1 MTSASPTVRVAAY
14 IDGYN
19 LYHGVRQDGRRYL
32 WLDLEGLVRSLLKP
46 EQRLVAVRYFTARRR
61 NDPPAEH
68 RQQTYLNAL
77 AAHSTVLEI
86 KHGRFQEKPRRCR
99 SCGSTWPDYEEKESD
114 VALGSS
120 LIKDG
125 VKDLFDTALIISAD
139 ADMSPAILAL
149 KELVPSTRVIAAMPP
164 NRNSA
169 RLSQVCDVTI
179 SIGTA
184 KVRQAQLP
192 EIVMAGSHMISRPS
206 YWK

>member
-1 MTSASPTVRVAAY
+1 VTNTKPAERVAAY

-32 WLDLEGLVRSLLKP
+32 WLDLVGLVRSLLEP
-46 EQRLVAVRYFTARRR
+46 EQRLVVVRYFTARRR

-77 AAHSTVLEI
+77 AAHSSVLEI

-99 SCGSTWPDYEEKESD
+99 SCGPTWPDYEEKESD

-125 VKDLFDTALIISAD
+125 VKGLFDAALIISAD

-149 KELVPSTRVIAAMPP
+149 KEFVPSVRVIAAMPP

-169 RLSQVCDVTI
+169 RLSKVCDATI
-179 SIGTA
+179 SIGIA
-184 KVRQAQLP
+184 KVRQA
-192 EIVMAGSHMISRPS
+192 
-206 YWK
+206 